1 MKDFKETEYDISNN
15 LNSHNLLIDK
25 EEKAT
30 KIKGKNDSSFED
42 KNFTYMGVVFQIIA
56 SAIPA
61 TFGLLFVFV
70 TETINIIFIG
80 QKNNPNYIAAIGIG
94 TLYVN
99 ATGYIPAAGLLGG
112 IDTICSQQFGRKR
125 LDKVGIFAS
134 IGRVS
139 VTLYFFFLTI
149 PLNFLAYPA
158 LIAIGMEE
166 EIVRLATE
174 FCHWMSISVFF
185 ALQFNSTL
193 RYLQAMNIFLPSST
207 ITLVTSFIHPFWCY
221 LLINKMDYGI
231 PGAAIAMAL
240 TQGLNLIAVLIY
252 AVYLNPYPESW
263 ILFTSESFIPK
274 NVFNY
279 LKKAVPAALMFAAD
293 YIGFE
298 ILTFMS
304 SFLGSIQMAGNICL
318 FNYITLI
325 FMLQIGMSMAAST
338 LVGNSIGAKNKE
350 LATAYANCSACIGVC
365 IMVVTTSL
373 TLYFRDSI
381 PQLYTNEP
389 QVQKVFYD
397 LLGIYVLFSIPDSYE
412 VIVHG
417 VIKGLGKQNIASII
431 CLIVLYPFN
440 ITLGYTL
447 AFYLDFGVKGLW
459 YSQLTSVLLL
469 AISYAYIYSH
479 VDLDEVIHE
488 IEHMNVSKSAIKK
501 EKTQEDEDE
510 L

>member
-1 MKDFKETEYDISNN
+1 
-15 LNSHNLLIDK
+15 
-25 EEKAT
+25 
-30 KIKGKNDSSFED
+30 
-42 KNFTYMGVVFQIIA
+42 
-56 SAIPA
+56 
-61 TFGLLFVFV
+61 
-70 TETINIIFIG
+70 
-80 QKNNPNYIAAIGIG
+80 
-94 TLYVN
+94 
-99 ATGYIPAAGLLGG
+99 
-112 IDTICSQQFGRKR
+112 
-125 LDKVGIFAS
+125 
-134 IGRVS
+134 
-139 VTLYFFFLTI
+139 
-149 PLNFLAYPA
+149 
-158 LIAIGMEE
+158 
-166 EIVRLATE
+166 
-174 FCHWMSISVFF
+174 
-185 ALQFNSTL
+185 
-193 RYLQAMNIFLPSST
+193 
-207 ITLVTSFIHPFWCY
+207 
-221 LLINKMDYGI
+221 
-231 PGAAIAMAL
+231 
-240 TQGLNLIAVLIY
+240 
-252 AVYLNPYPESW
+252 
-263 ILFTSESFIPK
+263 
-274 NVFNY
+274 
-279 LKKAVPAALMFAAD
+279 MFAAD

-365 IMVVTTSL
+365 IMVITTSL

-488 IEHMNVSKSAIKK
+488 IEHMNVSKSVIKK